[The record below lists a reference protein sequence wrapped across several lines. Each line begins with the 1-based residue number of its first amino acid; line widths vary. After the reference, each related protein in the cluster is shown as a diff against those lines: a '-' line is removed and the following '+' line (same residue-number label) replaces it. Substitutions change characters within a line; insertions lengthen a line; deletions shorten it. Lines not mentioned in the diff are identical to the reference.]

1 MTRRIGFILTSQL
14 TAYGKINGIGSK
26 GDMKARI
33 LWIEGKRANSPSFVP
48 QLRKHDYRVET
59 VATGSA
65 AQEVLLELDPDLVV
79 INAASLRTSGK
90 RMCHDIRVKLA
101 TLPIILIINE
111 TEDPA
116 SDTCATVVLKLPFT
130 ARKLLNRIAPLLP
143 ADEQQVLHVGPVRL
157 NAEMKKVRC
166 LGREARLT
174 PRLTKL
180 LRILMESP
188 GIVVEREELFKK
200 VWNTQYTGDTRTLDV
215 HISWL
220 REALE
225 EDPRHPKFLKTIRG
239 VGYRLDI

>member
-1 MTRRIGFILTSQL
+1 
-14 TAYGKINGIGSK
+14 
-26 GDMKARI
+26 MKARI

-65 AQEVLLELDPDLVV
+65 AQEVLLVLDPDLVV

-90 RMCHDIRVKLA
+90 RMCRDIREKLN
-101 TLPIILIINE
+101 TLPIILIIDE
-111 TEDPA
+111 TEESP
-116 SDTCATVVLKLPFT
+116 DTCANVVLKLPFT

-166 LGREARLT
+166 QGREARLT
-174 PRLTKL
+174 PRLTRL
-180 LRILMESP
+180 LRILMENP
-188 GIVVEREELFKK
+188 GIVVEREDLFRK

>member
-1 MTRRIGFILTSQL
+1 
-14 TAYGKINGIGSK
+14 
-26 GDMKARI
+26 MKARI

-65 AQEVLLELDPDLVV
+65 AQEVLLVLDPDLVV

-90 RMCHDIRVKLA
+90 RMCRDIRVKLS
-101 TLPIILIINE
+101 TLPIILIIDE
-111 TEDPA
+111 TEE
-116 SDTCATVVLKLPFT
+116 STDTCATVVLKLPFT
-130 ARKLLNRIAPLLP
+130 ARKLLNRITPLLP

-166 LGREARLT
+166 QGREARLT

-180 LRILMESP
+180 LRTLMENP
-188 GIVVEREELFKK
+188 GIVVEREDLFRK